1 MRKVPQPAL
10 PLYGFTLRPHLISMV
25 RRTLSQPNNKNK
37 ASMQKYLATVNYRTA
52 YVVLLCVVV
61 TYLCLL
67 YDFGFNLN
75 ITLFSIAVIF
85 PLVFTIRESFKRR
98 DRIISLLS
106 VFKSSLNA
114 VYYCFANNG
123 KLADEKKEYIG
134 ARLQTISVLFFDAL
148 TKNVYD
154 SGLVRN
160 RLDEIYAF
168 LHDNRDTISN
178 GTGLKIIRFLKDVH
192 ESIENTV
199 GLKMHGTPI
208 SLRAY
213 CLVFIYVFPFLFIPT
228 LVNDLGDTR
237 PLIIYGISV
246 IHGFILISLYNVQSA
261 MEDPFDQIGLDDIKL
276 EEFHFAHNRSAAEVS
291 TSQGSQA

>member
-1 MRKVPQPAL
+1 
-10 PLYGFTLRPHLISMV
+10 
-25 RRTLSQPNNKNK
+25 
-37 ASMQKYLATVNYRTA
+37 MQKYLAIINQRTA
-52 YVVLLCVVV
+52 YVLIVCLVV

-67 YDFGFNLN
+67 YDFSFNLN

-98 DRIISLLS
+98 DRIINLLS

-123 KLADEKKEYIG
+123 KLSDEKKVYVG
-134 ARLQTISVLFFDAL
+134 ARLQTISELFFDAL
-148 TKNVYD
+148 IKNVYD
-154 SGLVRN
+154 SSLVRN

-168 LHDNRDTISN
+168 LNHNSDTISN

-228 LVNDLGDTR
+228 LVNDIGGDR
-237 PLIIYGISV
+237 PFIVYCLSL

-261 MEDPFDQIGLDDIKL
+261 MEDPFDQIGLDDIRL
-276 EEFHFAHNRSAAEVS
+276 EEFHFAQNQSTPDVS
-291 TSQGSQA
+291 TSQENQG